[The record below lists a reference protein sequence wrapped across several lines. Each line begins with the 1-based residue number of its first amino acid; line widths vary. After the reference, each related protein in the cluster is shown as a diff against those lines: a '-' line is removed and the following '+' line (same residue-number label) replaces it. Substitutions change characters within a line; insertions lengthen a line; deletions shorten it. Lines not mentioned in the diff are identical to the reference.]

1 MIFATVGTH
10 HQPFERLVRSAIV
23 LAAGRELVVQHGH
36 TPRLPS
42 GRSVRWRRWL
52 APAEMQELMSEA
64 SLVITHAGVA
74 TIVDAL
80 RAGQRPL
87 VMARRRHLGEHVD
100 DHQLQIVDA
109 LAAMDLIVPAGDGAV
124 APEVTMVCGG
134 RAGWPPPGLKAA
146 VRRTALG
153 V

>member
-1 MIFATVGTH
+1 
-10 HQPFERLVRSAIV
+10 
-23 LAAGRELVVQHGH
+23 
-36 TPRLPS
+36 
-42 GRSVRWRRWL
+42 
-52 APAEMQELMSEA
+52 MQELMSEA

-100 DHQLQIVDA
+100 DHQLQIVEA

-124 APEVTMVCGG
+124 APKVTSVRGG
-134 RAGWPPPGLKAA
+134 RAGWPPPGLKEA

>member
-1 MIFATVGTH
+1 LIFATVGTH
-10 HQPFERLVRSAIV
+10 HQPFERLVRAAIV
-23 LAAGRELVVQHGH
+23 IAAGRELVVQHGH

-42 GRSVRWRRWL
+42 GRSVRWQRWL

-124 APEVTMVCGG
+124 VPAVTSVRG